1 MRRIASYFVWK
12 KPNREAF
19 LYAMAKNPR
28 HSRPLDETEVRSI
41 TAWVNCQADSSDI
54 QLAQS
59 SVRNN
64 LAAKHFLL
72 SLELE
77 RAAGRSS
84 AVPYRVTR
92 AIMRRVNPISRRRY
106 IEFPGLQSFSNWQY
120 AGAGAIA
127 VVTIVSIMNMNGIFD
142 PSGSAP
148 QRGISSPSGVA
159 FQVAVLTNRTLL
171 NDQTNVVRGLPSS
184 GATRPP
190 NEPSS
195 SILDF
200 TEFDVPTQVLRNLF
214 MAGGQSD
221 NSSARDSLD
230 AIFKSLLD
238 LRQGTRPR
246 LIFDRELQAK
256 FETGIST
263 NFVTLRAYDL
273 ENTKNG
279 QLARAV
285 GVTSLTKAFFITYAP

>member
-1 MRRIASYFVWK
+1 MMPIASYFLWK
-12 KPNREAF
+12 KLNREAF

-41 TAWVNCQADSSDI
+41 TAWVNGQADTSDI
-54 QLAQS
+54 HLAQS

-77 RAAGRSS
+77 RAASRSS
-84 AVPYRVTR
+84 GVPYRVTR
-92 AIMRRVNPISRRRY
+92 AIMRRINPVSRRSY
-106 IEFPGLQSFSNWQY
+106 IEFPRLQSLSNWQY

-127 VVTIVSIMNMNGIFD
+127 VVAIVSIMNVNGIFD
-142 PSGSAP
+142 PNGSAP
-148 QRGISSPSGVA
+148 QRGISSPSGGA
-159 FQVAVLTNRTLL
+159 FQVAVLTNRNLL
-171 NDQTNVVRGLPSS
+171 NDQTDVVRGPPSS
-184 GATRPP
+184 RPSRTP

-200 TEFDVPTQVLRNLF
+200 TEFDVPTHVLRNLF
-214 MAGGQSD
+214 MAESQSD
-221 NSSARDSLD
+221 NSSVRDSLD

-238 LRQGTRPR
+238 PRQGTRPR

-263 NFVTLRAYDL
+263 NFITLRAYDL
-273 ENTKNG
+273 ENTNNG
-279 QLARAV
+279 QLARAI